1 MLPPNVTT
9 YDAQYVERHSRL
21 TTFFRLL
28 LLIPHAI
35 VLWVFGLVAGIAV
48 VIAWFAILVTGRYP
62 SGLYDFVAGYL
73 RYYGRYMGYGFLI
86 TDQYPP
92 FSLQEEPQYPVALE
106 IGPPMAKYNRLL
118 TFLRLILLIPVAIVI
133 YVLNMVAGVLVV
145 VAWFVILITGRMP
158 QGLHGIIMYC
168 VSYQMRGSVYGALL
182 TEAFPAFDGTRD
194 ATPGADI
201 YATAPYDP
209 GAQEAGPPDARTS
222 GQAPSDAGSFDD
234 GPPAGLYDDVPSDDG
249 PPAGPSDD
257 GTPEEPP
264 SAPGGDEPSH

>member
-9 YDAQYVERHSRL
+9 FDAQYVERHSRL

-35 VLWVFGLVAGIAV
+35 VLWVFGFVAGIAV
-48 VIAWFAILVTGRYP
+48 VIAWFAILFTGRYP

-73 RYYGRYMGYGFLI
+73 RYYGRYLGYGLLI
-86 TDQYPP
+86 TDHYPP
-92 FSLQEEPQYPVALE
+92 FSLQEEPEYPVALE

-118 TFLRLILLIPVAIVI
+118 TFFRLILLIPVSIVI

-158 QGLHGIIMYC
+158 QGLQGIIVYC
-168 VSYQMRGSVYGALL
+168 VSYQMRASVYGGLL
-182 TEAFPAFDGTRD
+182 TEAFPALDGTRD
-194 ATPGADI
+194 ATPGSDI

-209 GAQEAGPPDARTS
+209 GAYEAGLPDARTS
-222 GQAPSDAGSFDD
+222 GEAPSDAGSLDD
-234 GPPAGLYDDVPSDDG
+234 GPPAGLYDEGPSDDG
-249 PPAGPSDD
+249 PSG
-257 GTPEEPP
+257 PP
-264 SAPGGDEPSH
+264 SAPDGGDEPSR